1 MYKLVKLLGVLVV
14 LASSMGHASA
24 ATLIENFIFSYST
37 NGSFTLSN
45 LSYTST
51 SAPGVN
57 LLTVLSPY
65 TTLVGG
71 SLSGTGKLSQ
81 YIAVDTT
88 QNYLSN
94 YNVSNATGNAQS
106 FSIAVSP
113 VPLPAGFPLF
123 AMALICLGVIGY
135 HTARTNSRVSAAG

>member
-1 MYKLVKLLGVLVV
+1 MYKLVKLLGVILV
-14 LASSMGHASA
+14 LASSIGPASA
-24 ATLIENFIFSYST
+24 ATLVEDFIFTYST

-57 LLTVLSPY
+57 LLTGLLPY
-65 TTLVGG
+65 TTPVGG
-71 SLSGTGKLSQ
+71 TLSGTGKLSE
-81 YIAVDTT
+81 YITVDTT

-94 YNVSNATGNAQS
+94 YSVSNATGNSQS
-106 FSIAVSP
+106 FSISVSP

-123 AMALICLGVIGY
+123 AMALIGLGLIGY
-135 HTARTNSRVSAAG
+135 RSARTNSRVAASG